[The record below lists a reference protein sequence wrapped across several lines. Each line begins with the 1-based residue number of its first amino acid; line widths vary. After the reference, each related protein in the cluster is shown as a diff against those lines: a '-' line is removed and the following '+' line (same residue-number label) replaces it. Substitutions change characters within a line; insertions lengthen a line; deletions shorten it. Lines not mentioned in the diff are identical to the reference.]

1 MDTST
6 IVWIVVGVLVV
17 LALVAVAV
25 KLSGRQKVD
34 RQRAKAGEIRQ
45 QADSEES
52 TVRRHEAE
60 AAEQDALARQARA
73 EADRKAAEAEKL
85 QIQAEERAEQ
95 ASGKRTEHQDRLRV
109 ADEVDPD
116 VPNDH
121 AGESRTDDTDD
132 RRDVGRGTDPAG
144 RP

>member
-6 IVWIVVGVLVV
+6 IVWIVVGVLVL

-25 KLSGRQKVD
+25 KLGGRKKLD
-34 RQRAKAGEIRQ
+34 RQRAKAGEIRH

-73 EADRKAAEAEKL
+73 EADLKAAEAEKL

-121 AGESRTDDTDD
+121 AGESRADGTDD